1 MTYAGKLRSH
11 YYKWSQK
18 RKGLCHSRNDSNSEP
33 LQLTSKEDV
42 DFVEAINAPKD
53 SANNNPN
60 PDGQKT
66 EKRHPDANSPSN
78 IENEKALRINK
89 KPAKEQHKQNKFT
102 SRNEPLFFQR
112 K

>member
-1 MTYAGKLRSH
+1 MSKLRSR
-11 YYKWSQK
+11 YYIWSQK
-18 RKGLCHSRNDSNSEP
+18 GKVLCRSTNDNNSKS

-42 DFVEAINAPKD
+42 DFVEAINASKD

-60 PDGQKT
+60 PVGQKG
-66 EKRHPDANSPSN
+66 EKRHLDANSPLN

-89 KPAKEQHKQNKFT
+89 KPAKEQHKQNKFA
-102 SRNEPLFFQR
+102 SRNEPLSLQR